1 MALGA
6 QKKAG
11 SGAIPKPPAFLKTKR
26 ARDVWRYIIR
36 ALDQSGMDYSSAL
49 LQIALLADKVD
60 AWRGHVDNI
69 DKLGFRYDEDSN
81 GGSLETDESRA
92 ERRGRS
98 EVLNDLDE
106 GGLTVISAGRVRA
119 IDRML
124 NGDLFAS
131 SPFDVLDHL
140 DTGGLALPEE
150 PPWKLTKTERKLWK
164 DIQPLLTASGFDFS
178 TAGIALG
185 LICAAI
191 ADWLACKTWIEDNK
205 GRIFAVAKDTGR
217 PYEVSASYNR
227 PKIAKQ
233 IRVMLKKNGMTVASC
248 AKNKALS
255 KGRVL
260 SEELVELLGFINDRP
275 D

>member
-1 MALGA
+1 MAQGA

-36 ALDQSGMDYSSAL
+36 ALDQSGMDYSSSL

-69 DKLGFRYDEDSN
+69 DKLGIRYDEDSN

-92 ERRGRS
+92 ERRGRA
-98 EVLNDLDE
+98 EVLSDLDE

-119 IDRML
+119 IDRL
-124 NGDLFAS
+124 VNGDLFAA
-131 SPFDVLDHL
+131 SPFELMDQLGAGSV
-140 DTGGLALPEE
+140 TLPQE
-150 PPWKLTKTERKLWK
+150 PPWKLTKAERKLWK

-191 ADWLACKTWIEDNK
+191 ADWLACKTWIEENK
-205 GRIFAVAKDTGR
+205 GTIFAVAKDTGR

>member
-6 QKKAG
+6 PGKAG
-11 SGAIPKPPAFLKTKR
+11 FGAIPKPPAFLKTKR
-26 ARDVWRYIIR
+26 ARDVWRYIIS
-36 ALDQSGMDYSSAL
+36 ALAKSGMDYSSAL

-69 DKLGFRYDEDSN
+69 DKLGLRYEEDSN

-92 ERRGRS
+92 ERRARA

-119 IDRML
+119 IDRL
-124 NGDLFAS
+124 INGDLFAAN
-131 SPFDVLDHL
+131 PFDMLGQLDA
-140 DTGGLALPEE
+140 GGLTLPEE

-164 DIQPLLTASGFDFS
+164 DIQPLLTASGFDFA

-191 ADWLACKTWIEDNK
+191 ADWLACKEWIEDNK
-205 GRIFAVAKDTGR
+205 GVIFAVAKDTGR

-248 AKNKALS
+248 ARNKALS

>member
-1 MALGA
+1 MALETP
-6 QKKAG
+6 KKAG

-36 ALDQSGMDYSSAL
+36 ALEQAGMDYSSAL
-49 LQIALLADKVD
+49 LQIALLADKTD
-60 AWRGHVDNI
+60 SWRCHVDNI
-69 DKLGFRYDEDSN
+69 DKHGIRYDEDSN

-92 ERRGRS
+92 ERRARV

-106 GGLTVISAGRVRA
+106 GGLTVIAAGRVRVVE
-119 IDRML
+119 RL
-124 NGDLFAS
+124 TNGDLFAAN
-131 SPFDVLDHL
+131 PFEML
-140 DTGGLALPEE
+140 DTLDGAGISLPDE
-150 PPWKLTKTERKLWK
+150 PPWKLTKVERKLWK
-164 DIQPLLTASGFDFS
+164 DMQPLLIASGFDFS

-191 ADWLACKTWIEDNK
+191 ADWLACKEWIEDNK
-205 GRIFAVAKDTGR
+205 GVIFAVAKDTGR

>member
-6 QKKAG
+6 PKKAG

-36 ALDQSGMDYSSAL
+36 ALEQSGMDYSSAL

-60 AWRGHVDNI
+60 AWRCHVDSI
-69 DKLGFRYDEDSN
+69 AARGIRYDEDSN

-98 EVLNDLDE
+98 EVLSDLDE

-119 IDRML
+119 IDRL
-124 NGDLFAS
+124 INGDLFAA
-131 SPFDVLDHL
+131 SPFDMLDQL
-140 DTGGLALPEE
+140 DSGGVSLPEE
-150 PPWKLTKTERKLWK
+150 PPWKLTKMERKLWK

-191 ADWLACKTWIEDNK
+191 ADWLACKEWIEENK
-205 GRIFAVAKDTGR
+205 GKIFAVAKDTGR

-260 SEELVELLGFINDRP
+260 SEELVELLGFISDRP

>member
-1 MALGA
+1 MALETP
-6 QKKAG
+6 KKAG
-11 SGAIPKPPAFLKTKR
+11 SGATPKPPAFLKSKR
-26 ARDVWRYIIR
+26 AREVWRYIIR
-36 ALDQSGMDYSSAL
+36 ALDQAGMDYSPAL
-49 LQIALLADKVD
+49 LQIALLADKTD
-60 AWRGHVDNI
+60 SWRSHVENI
-69 DKLGFRYDEDSN
+69 EKAGRRYEEDSN

-92 ERRGRS
+92 ERRARA

-106 GGLTVISAGRVRA
+106 AGLTVIAAGRVRA
-119 IDRML
+119 IDRL
-124 NGDLFAS
+124 INGDLFAAN
-131 SPFDVLDHL
+131 PFEMMDRLD
-140 DTGGLALPEE
+140 GNSVALPDE
-150 PPWKLTKTERKLWK
+150 PPWKLTKAERRLWK
-164 DIQPLLTASGFDFS
+164 DMQPLLSSSGFDFS

-191 ADWLACKTWIEDNK
+191 ADWLACKEWIEANK
-205 GRIFAVAKDTGR
+205 GTIFAVAKDTGR

-233 IRVMLKKNGMTVASC
+233 VRVMLKKNGMTVTSC